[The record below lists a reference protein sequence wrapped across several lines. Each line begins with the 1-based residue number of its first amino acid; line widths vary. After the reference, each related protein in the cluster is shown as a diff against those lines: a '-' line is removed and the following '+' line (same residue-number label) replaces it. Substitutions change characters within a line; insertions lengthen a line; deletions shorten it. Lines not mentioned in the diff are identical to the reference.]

1 MRMFVQETRGD
12 CMNCEE
18 CKIAMYD
25 YAGGK
30 QIFSLCFKCGVVIGN
45 KFDKPVCLAVEADP
59 NYVLYLIECGYLAPT
74 EAGI

>member
-1 MRMFVQETRGD
+1 
-12 CMNCEE
+12 
-18 CKIAMYD
+18 MYD

-45 KFDKPVCLAVEADP
+45 KFDKQVCLEVEADP

-74 EAGI
+74 EAGT